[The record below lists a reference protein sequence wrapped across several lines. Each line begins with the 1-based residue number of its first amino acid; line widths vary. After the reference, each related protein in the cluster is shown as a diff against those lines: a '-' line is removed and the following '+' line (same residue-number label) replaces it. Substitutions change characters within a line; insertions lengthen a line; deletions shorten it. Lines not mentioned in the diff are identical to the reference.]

1 MAGPIYTGSDSG
13 PGSGG
18 ESPPVTT
25 WANRPAVGP
34 VGSSIY
40 VSDVG
45 EYGATFISNGTSW
58 RPDSDIEIIQKG
70 KGWIVPS
77 MAPAD
82 SSTYSQTG
90 TLITITS
97 AGHNIPAIKYDSKNV
112 YIDFG
117 APTTGSQLTSGWY
130 SNFNR
135 ITINTF
141 SCVSAISQSGTGVVK
156 TNNAAT
162 VIPDTVSTI
171 PGGILGLN
179 GCIFYSALSSHNNSA
194 GVKNVI
200 FNFNGETITYGNA
213 FDEVRIIQEDI
224 ISNRN
229 NLASQALAENGIPI
243 VTSVN
248 TANDVTCSF
257 SLQCATTSDFVAI
270 HSAAIYISIS

>member
-1 MAGPIYTGSDSG
+1 MTGPLYTGSSTG

-18 ESPPVTT
+18 SSPPITT
-25 WANRPAVGP
+25 WANRPAVGAI
-34 VGSSIY
+34 GSKIY

-45 EYGATFISNGTSW
+45 EYGATFVSTGSAW
-58 RPDSDIEIIQKG
+58 RPESDIEIIQKG

-82 SSTYSQTG
+82 SATYSQTG
-90 TLITITS
+90 TLITVTS
-97 AGHNIPAIKYDSKNV
+97 AGHNIPALNYDSKDV

-117 APTTGSQLTSGWY
+117 APATGVQLASGWY
-130 SNFNR
+130 SNFQR

-156 TNNAAT
+156 TNNVAT
-162 VIPDTVSTI
+162 VIPEMMSVI

-194 GVKNVI
+194 GTKNVI
-200 FNFNGETITYGNA
+200 FNFNGETVTYGNA

-229 NLASQALAENGIPI
+229 NLASQALTENGVPR

-248 TANDVTCSF
+248 TANNVTCSF
-257 SLQCATTSDFVAI
+257 AIQCATSADYVAI